1 MYDLAAASS
10 PLLLIIPLKWT
21 DHSFVCLL
29 HPFHVVHHPHCC
41 DMIDLGCSVLIA
53 GIPAIWERIDCLRM
67 HWLQAHLHKLYTP
80 TDRLRWKQSVID
92 LSQKHSPFHERTVSC
107 GTTCSPIVIRRSTAP
122 SRQKG
127 RDMLILA
134 QGSNHSVNSFGHSYL
149 NPFGQPAFP
158 QMSGVWGWKS
168 TKLIKCL
175 LHSCFSLW
183 MEYKRRKQH

>member
-1 MYDLAAASS
+1 MNWPFICLPPPSLPCCASS
-10 PLLLIIPLKWT
+10 PLLWHDRSWMQCIDCRHT
-21 DHSFVCLL
+21 
-29 HPFHVVHHPHCC
+29 C
-41 DMIDLGCSVLIA
+41 DLRTYWLPENALIA
-53 GIPAIWERIDCLRM
+53 GTPAQIIHTYRPI
-67 HWLQAHLHKLYTP
+67 T
-80 TDRLRWKQSVID
+80 WKQSVID